1 MWPSKNK
8 IYFLNIDKY
17 TSRLLLMKLVK
28 LADFIKVEVSNINI
42 SITEDDPKSVSE
54 RGLARL
60 QYTEV

>member
-1 MWPSKNK
+1 MWPSKNQ